1 MTKYRSVQVSFWQDS
16 FVLDL
21 TPEEKYFY
29 LYLMTNPKATQ
40 IGIYELPLKVMEL
53 ETGYNRETVVK
64 LLNRFVD
71 YKKVVYS
78 NETKEIM
85 LLNWVK
91 HNWNT
96 SPKVITR
103 VNIELK
109 NIKEENFIK
118 LYHDAV
124 KEVEH
129 NPDKINLLYGIDT
142 VSIDYGYKEKE
153 KEKEKEKDKEGG
165 SVSQNDVDHLM
176 QVHSELGYGIAGAN
190 AYAIFRRLLD
200 KGVAAEVI
208 ERAYQIGADDN
219 KRNQRYI
226 NGILKNWEV
235 DGVKTL
241 KDLENRENKRV
252 AAIKNKPTKELNY
265 IDGL

>member
-109 NIKEENFIK
+109 NIKEEKFIK

-153 KEKEKEKDKEGG
+153 KEKDKDKEKDKSEIPSDARDYLEKTYSSLTPYMIEDLIFYNDKFEDPNEIIIEAVDIALARSKRSWNYSKAIIQSWKGEGLKTINEVREFE
-165 SVSQNDVDHLM
+165 STKK
-176 QVHSELGYGIAGAN
+176 
-190 AYAIFRRLLD
+190 
-200 KGVAAEVI
+200 KGVEVKS
-208 ERAYQIGADDN
+208 GSSN
-219 KRNQRYI
+219 
-226 NGILKNWEV
+226 ILNNI
-235 DGVKTL
+235 D
-241 KDLENRENKRV
+241 
-252 AAIKNKPTKELNY
+252 EL
-265 IDGL
+265 